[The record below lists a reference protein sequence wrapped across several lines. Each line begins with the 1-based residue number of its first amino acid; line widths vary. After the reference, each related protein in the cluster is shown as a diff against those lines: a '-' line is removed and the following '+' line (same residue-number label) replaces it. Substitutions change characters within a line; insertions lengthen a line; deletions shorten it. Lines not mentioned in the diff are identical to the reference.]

1 MELINLSPPASS
13 LIESIRSI
21 GYSFESAVA
30 DIVDNSISAK
40 ASLINI
46 NLNINLVNDLTVEI
60 VDNGMG
66 MSPTR
71 LREAMALG
79 GKPGINRGENDLGRF
94 GLGLKTASFSQA
106 TVLTVVSNTKEHGM
120 TGIQWD
126 LNQVI
131 KNNTWDANQL
141 NENECQEFI
150 KENNLGKFESGTLVK
165 WTNCD
170 RLVQGLHDR
179 NELSGLINRYIDELK
194 KKLSLTFHKYLEKS
208 KFNLSVNGSLL
219 KPMDPFAI
227 KGGINLAHSQILFK
241 EEKYID
247 GSKINISGYLLPHIS
262 RMGGIEREKQISING
277 EHTAAQGLYLYRLDR
292 LISYGGWQQIIR
304 STEANKLARIEICF
318 DNEADHLWQLD
329 IKKSTATLPIA
340 LRSRIRDLI
349 RGVSHRSN
357 EVFMRRVRMKK
368 TNPNSVWER
377 IYDKNSNTIT
387 YKIDK
392 NHPIID
398 KLVSEVGE
406 RGDYLNDLLVFIE
419 NTLPV
424 DFISNDL
431 VAGEG
436 LVSRSNQEIN
446 DQISELS
453 EIVSN
458 AGLSYEVFKETIIG
472 CGMYKLNPNELDN
485 IVENFRSKFV

>member
-1 MELINLSPPASS
+1 
-13 LIESIRSI
+13 
-21 GYSFESAVA
+21 
-30 DIVDNSISAK
+30 
-40 ASLINI
+40 
-46 NLNINLVNDLTVEI
+46 
-60 VDNGMG
+60 
-66 MSPTR
+66 
-71 LREAMALG
+71 
-79 GKPGINRGENDLGRF
+79 
-94 GLGLKTASFSQA
+94 
-106 TVLTVVSNTKEHGM
+106 
-120 TGIQWD
+120 
-126 LNQVI
+126 
-131 KNNTWDANQL
+131 
-141 NENECQEFI
+141 
-150 KENNLGKFESGTLVK
+150 
-165 WTNCD
+165 
-170 RLVQGLHDR
+170 
-179 NELSGLINRYIDELK
+179 
-194 KKLSLTFHKYLEKS
+194 
-208 KFNLSVNGSLL
+208 
-219 KPMDPFAI
+219 
-227 KGGINLAHSQILFK
+227 
-241 EEKYID
+241 
-247 GSKINISGYLLPHIS
+247 
-262 RMGGIEREKQISING
+262 
-277 EHTAAQGLYLYRLDR
+277 

-368 TNPNSVWER
+368 TNPNSVWDM

-406 RGDYLNDLLVFIE
+406 KGDYLNDLLVFIE

-436 LVSRSNQEIN
+436 LVSRSNQEIT

-453 EIVSN
+453 EIVST